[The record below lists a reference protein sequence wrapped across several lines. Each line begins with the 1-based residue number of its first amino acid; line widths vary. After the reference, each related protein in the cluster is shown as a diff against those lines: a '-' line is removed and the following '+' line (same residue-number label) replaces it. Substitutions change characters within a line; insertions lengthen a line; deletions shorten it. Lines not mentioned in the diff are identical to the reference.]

1 MEVGPAELKTRTRR
15 GASWLAR
22 AGFLET
28 QRRDPQ
34 SQELTPGEGVPT
46 SRYYHWNK
54 LKLVLEL
61 KTKNGTNCCWS
72 DADRTSKKIERSKSL
87 LPLLIF

>member
-1 MEVGPAELKTRTRR
+1 MDPTELKTRTRR

-46 SRYYHWNK
+46 SRYCHWNK
-54 LKLVLEL
+54 LKLVLEV
-61 KTKNGTNCCWS
+61 KTKES
-72 DADRTSKKIERSKSL
+72 Y
-87 LPLLIF
+87 